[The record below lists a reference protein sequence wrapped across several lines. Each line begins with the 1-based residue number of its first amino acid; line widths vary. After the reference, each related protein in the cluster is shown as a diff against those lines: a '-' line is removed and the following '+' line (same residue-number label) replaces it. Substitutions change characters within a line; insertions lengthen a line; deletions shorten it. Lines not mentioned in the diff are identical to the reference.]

1 MFEHV
6 ALQLLGF
13 AVVGIGAFLLGW
25 AMRDAKAHEQRY
37 RDAADTRYRL
47 FTGRPMQ

>member
-13 AVVGIGAFLLGW
+13 AVVGIGCFLLGW
-25 AMRDAKAHEQRY
+25 AMRDAEAQKQRL
-37 RDAADTRYRL
+37 RDAADVRMRL
-47 FTGRPMQ
+47 FTGRPL